1 MWLMGVS
8 LMMMR
13 GRKMVRNETSCTFI
27 ESGVGWTLHSGEAAT
42 PDKSGFFV

>member
-13 GRKMVRNETSCTFI
+13 GRKLVWNETSCTLI
-27 ESGVGWTLHSGEAAT
+27 ESGVCWTLHSGEAAT
-42 PDKSGFFV
+42 LDKSGFFV